1 MKTFKDIEIKDHPMV
16 PGGRIGQMDVGDGFT
31 LSVVQGQG
39 MYQDGDTFEVAVFD
53 EKNEGEQLM
62 IEPDN
67 NIRSWQTVD
76 EIDDLLQVI
85 QLNPDN
91 LRRQSELRRQ
101 ARDDY

>member
-1 MKTFKDIEIKDHPMV
+1 MKTFKDIEIKNHPMI

-31 LSVVQGQG
+31 LSIVQGQG
-39 MYQDGDTFEVAVFD
+39 LYQDGDTFEVAVFD

-62 IEPDN
+62 IAPDDT
-67 NIRSWQTVD
+67 IRSWQTVD

>member
-1 MKTFKDIEIKDHPMV
+1 MKTFKDVEIKDHPMI

-31 LSVVQGQG
+31 LSIVQGQG
-39 MYQDGDTFEVAVFD
+39 MYQDGDTYEVAVFD

-62 IEPDN
+62 IDPDN

-76 EIDDLLQVI
+76 EIDELLQVI